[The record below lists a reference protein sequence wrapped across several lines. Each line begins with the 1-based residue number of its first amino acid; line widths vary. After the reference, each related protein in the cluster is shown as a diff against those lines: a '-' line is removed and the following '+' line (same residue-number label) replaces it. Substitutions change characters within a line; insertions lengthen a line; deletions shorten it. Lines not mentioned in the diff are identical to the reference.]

1 MVVLALRFILIFLV
15 VKGNVAAPSTEARF
29 DYEAKS
35 GETQE
40 SPLHKLAL
48 WITKYMTKIK
58 TVVLEKI
65 ENINNWTSVE
75 ILKELKSG
83 KFNDELASLKEGLIS
98 DFEAVITDVQSKIK
112 GTVYYYT
119 PPHGQRTS
127 RESFFFKNSKVL
139 GLGRQIGLKFW
150 GAFWLFPAI
159 KLALFWHCDSL
170 VHGKV

>member
-1 MVVLALRFILIFLV
+1 MVVLALRFILIFLI

-40 SPLHKLAL
+40 SPLHKLSL

-58 TVVLEKI
+58 TVVLAKI

-98 DFEAVITDVQSKIK
+98 DFDAVITDVQSKIK

-119 PPHGQRTS
+119 SPNHAHCCT
-127 RESFFFKNSKVL
+127 
-139 GLGRQIGLKFW
+139 
-150 GAFWLFPAI
+150 
-159 KLALFWHCDSL
+159 LARFIPEKQSL
-170 VHGKV
+170 LLV

>member
-1 MVVLALRFILIFLV
+1 MVVLALRFILIFLF

-40 SPLHKLAL
+40 SPLHKLSL

-98 DFEAVITDVQSKIK
+98 DFDAVITDVQSKIK

-119 PPHGQRTS
+119 SPNHAHCCT
-127 RESFFFKNSKVL
+127 
-139 GLGRQIGLKFW
+139 
-150 GAFWLFPAI
+150 
-159 KLALFWHCDSL
+159 LARFIPEKQSL
-170 VHGKV
+170 LLV

>member
-1 MVVLALRFILIFLV
+1 MAKLPLSLILALFLV
-15 VKGNVAAPSTEARF
+15 KANVAAPSTEARF
-29 DYEAKS
+29 NDEAKS

-40 SPLHKLAL
+40 SPLHKLSL
-48 WITKYMTKIK
+48 WITKIITKIE

-127 RESFFFKNSKVL
+127 RESFFFKNLKVL

-150 GAFWLFPAI
+150 GAFWLFPA
-159 KLALFWHCDSL
+159 KLFALFWHCEFLD
-170 VHGKV
+170 HGKV